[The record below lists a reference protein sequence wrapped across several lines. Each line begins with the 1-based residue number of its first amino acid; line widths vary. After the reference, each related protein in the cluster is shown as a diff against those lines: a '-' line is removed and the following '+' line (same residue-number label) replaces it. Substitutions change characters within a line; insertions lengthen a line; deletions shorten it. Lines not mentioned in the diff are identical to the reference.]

1 MDLDKILPK
10 KFKWQVKSDIVMV
23 FKIAWLPIFK
33 INGKEVEIF
42 LDLRT
47 SKQILPIVKNLQDLN
62 VGFYFISPLLAN
74 PGYKVFDDEQYH
86 ELNIRNLMNNY
97 WKPQYYDGFKKI
109 EFDVIEN
116 LINYATKYKCSS
128 LIKDIYED
136 INEYVQGSGY
146 DWYTNRE
153 CFYVE
158 RQDIREDF
166 QSLYRQI
173 KITEILNERKG
184 IS

>member
-1 MDLDKILPK
+1 MDLDKILPR
-10 KFKWQVKSDIVMV
+10 KFKWQVKNNIVMA

-33 INGKEVEIF
+33 INGDYVDIF

-47 SKQILPIVKNLQDLN
+47 SKQILPVVKNLQELKIN
-62 VGFYFISPLLAN
+62 FYFVSPLLAN
-74 PGYKVFDDEQYH
+74 PGFKSFDDDQYH
-86 ELNIRNLMNNY
+86 EVNIRNLMNNY
-97 WKPQYYDGFKKI
+97 WKPQYFDGFKKI
-109 EFDVIEN
+109 DFDVIEN
-116 LINYATKYKCSS
+116 LINYTNKFKCAH

-153 CFYVE
+153 HFYVD

-173 KITEILNERKG
+173 KITEILNERT
-184 IS
+184 